1 MPRLSQIFRGLRSAR
16 AGLPG
21 LPGGL
26 STLALAGCLLG
37 GGACVEQT
45 DEKPTAEDMET
56 IKKNLLTT
64 APAPKYPVNAD
75 LDGKVVYLGL
85 DTSADPIEPGK
96 EFKLTHYWKVVTPP
110 GAGWRLFTHLNGP
123 NNQQFLNVDHGPV
136 GGKYPVS
143 QWKAGDIIRDEHAM
157 RLPPTWPHDKML
169 VHVGLWRGQERMPV
183 TSGSKD
189 PSGRLLVATIPVNAK
204 AGAPAAVAKRY
215 IARKVT
221 KPIKLDGK
229 LDEAAWKDAP
239 STGLF
244 VNTFTG
250 AAAGHKT
257 EAKLLWDASN
267 LYIAFENADTDVWST
282 LTKRDDKL
290 WTQEAVEVM
299 IDADRNGKSYVELQ
313 VAPNGNI
320 FDTYLPEYR
329 KYENDLDPKRK
340 QYDWNSK
347 AKVGVNVLGTLN
359 KRNDQDKGWT
369 VELAF
374 PLADANGLA
383 TPGVTVPPKLG
394 DTWRINLF
402 RLDAPEGKPQQA
414 SGWSPPMVGDF
425 HALDKFG
432 ELVFGDEKGQLP
444 VVAAAPEAAPAAPGK
459 TGVDPHAAAL
469 KALDSG
475 LKGAVGEEDR
485 EPKKAAAARR
495 KKPLRDNK

>member
-1 MPRLSQIFRGLRSAR
+1 
-16 AGLPG
+16 
-21 LPGGL
+21 
-26 STLALAGCLLG
+26 
-37 GGACVEQT
+37 
-45 DEKPTAEDMET
+45 
-56 IKKNLLTT
+56 
-64 APAPKYPVNAD
+64 
-75 LDGKVVYLGL
+75 
-85 DTSADPIEPGK
+85 
-96 EFKLTHYWKVVTPP
+96 
-110 GAGWRLFTHLNGP
+110 
-123 NNQQFLNVDHGPV
+123 
-136 GGKYPVS
+136 
-143 QWKAGDIIRDEHAM
+143 
-157 RLPPTWPHDKML
+157 ML

-183 TSGSKD
+183 VSGPKD
-189 PSGRLLVATIPVNAK
+189 SGGRLLVATIPVNAK
-204 AGAPAAVAKRY
+204 APPPAAVAKRY
-215 IARKVT
+215 VARKIT
-221 KPIKLDGK
+221 KPLKIDGK

-244 VNTFTG
+244 VNTLTG
-250 AAAGHKT
+250 APAGHRT

-267 LYIAFENADTDVWST
+267 LYIGFENADTDVWST

-290 WTQEAVEVM
+290 WSQEAVEVM

-347 AKVGVNVLGTLN
+347 AKAGVVVNGTLN
-359 KRNDQDKGWT
+359 KRNDQDKGWV
-369 VELAF
+369 VELAI

-394 DTWRINLF
+394 DTWRINMF
-402 RLDAPEGKPQQA
+402 RLDTPEGKPQQA

-432 ELVFGDEKGQLP
+432 ELVFGDEKGQVP
-444 VVAAAPEAAPAAPGK
+444 VVAAAPAAPAAPAAAGK
-459 TGVDPHAAAL
+459 LDPHAAAI

-475 LKGAVGEEDR
+475 LKGAVGDE

-495 KKPLRDNK
+495 KRAPRDNK